1 MSAPACD
8 AEREAYLKSLY
19 GQIKAIGVRLKQK
32 QKHYTVDSIF
42 IGGGTPSLLSS
53 DQMQALM
60 DVVRESFYVADDAE
74 ITAECNPGTVTRK
87 KLCAYKRAG
96 INRLSIGLQSA
107 DNEELALLGR
117 IHTWEEFLDTFE
129 AARNACFTNINIDI
143 MSALPGQTVLS
154 YQNTLTSVLALHPE
168 HISAYSLIIEEGTP
182 FLMSMVK
189 LIVPKK
195 RKRMPRNCFLL
206 KMKWCRWTNL
216 PGNF

>member
-1 MSAPACD
+1 MLGLYIHIPFCVRKCRYCDFLSAPACD
-8 AEREAYLKSLY
+8 SEREAYLKSLH
-19 GQIKAIGVRLKQK
+19 GQIKAIGERLRQK
-32 QKHYTVDSIF
+32 KSGKHYIVDSIF

-182 FLMSMVK
+182 F
-189 LIVPKK
+189 
-195 RKRMPRNCFLL
+195 FDEY
-206 KMKWCRWTNL
+206 
-216 PGNF
+216 G